1 VLSAGLSKLLL
12 KAVNNMN
19 SSEKLDLIIDALGEK
34 KTLDELFVMM
44 SAEQRHELF
53 DAIITNYM
61 LDYEEENN

>member
-1 VLSAGLSKLLL
+1 
-12 KAVNNMN
+12 MN